1 MTDNRKISI
10 IVNLNK
16 ENEEDEFFTSLGR
29 LRVPDGYQCEVI
41 AIRGAANSV
50 AAYCEGCRNNDA
62 KYKVYI
68 DSRVRIL
75 TDDFLCKSI
84 ELFQMHEKIAVIDV
98 SGNRVIPTNG
108 ICITGRSRIGGY
120 LSNNE
125 DTFLQ
130 VDDEY
135 MVAAAVDGFMFATQ
149 YDLSWNRNTFVND
162 RLAITAQCVEY
173 KKQGYML
180 AVVGQETP
188 CITLKNTEFLIDEDE
203 RNKFLD
209 IYSESIYP
217 KVLIGITTYN
227 RPEYV
232 QVALKSAMAQ
242 TYRNIEI
249 VITDDSTND
258 ETAKLIPKY
267 LEMDKRIKY
276 FKHENFTGMDNGV
289 WLIRYIKE
297 SPVEYFNYLMDDD
310 MLYPTKLEKMMTY
323 YLEYEDIALVTSY
336 RHIIDGNG
344 TVCPNGEYTRQVFTQ
359 DAIMSGNDAGREMLT
374 KCWNFVGEFS
384 TTLVKKSLLRDDV
397 LFGMIDHIDFNM
409 GLVDAST
416 WLQLFTK
423 GKLVYIAEPLSAFRI
438 HGNQA
443 QQSENIVRCCLLHWG
458 RLIKF
463 AIDNNVFLT
472 DEISKRKALAH
483 WFHVFYDYL
492 LTKTKL
498 VHTDGKYET
507 MIYEAVGNFLTGLDV
522 ANVARQLYTGEQV
535 LNDPLPL
542 KMRVLDDE

>member
-1 MTDNRKISI
+1 MTDNKKISI
-10 IVNLNK
+10 IVNLDK
-16 ENEEDEFFTSLGR
+16 ENKEDEFFTSLGR

-41 AIRGAANSV
+41 AIRGAANNV

-62 KYKVYI
+62 RYKVYI
-68 DSRVRIL
+68 DNRVRIL
-75 TDDFLCKSI
+75 TEDFLCKSL
-84 ELFQMHEKIAVIDV
+84 ELFQMHEEIAVIDV

-125 DTFLQ
+125 DTFIK
-130 VDDEY
+130 VEAEY
-135 MVAAAVDGFMFATQ
+135 KDAAAVDGFMFVTQ
-149 YDLSWNRNTFVND
+149 YDLSWNNNIFTDARF
-162 RLAITAQCVEY
+162 AITAQCVEY
-173 KKQGYML
+173 KKLGYTL
-180 AVVGQETP
+180 AVINQDTP
-188 CITLKNTEFLIDEDE
+188 YISLTNSKFFFDENE

-209 IYSESIYP
+209 MYSSNVYP

-227 RPEYV
+227 RPEYL
-232 QVALKSAMAQ
+232 QIALRSAMGQ

-258 ETAKLIPKY
+258 ETARIITEY

-276 FKHENFTGMDNGV
+276 FKHENFTAMDNFV
-289 WLIRYIKE
+289 WFIRYIKE
-297 SPVEYFNYLMDDD
+297 STVEYFNWLMDDD
-310 MLYPTKLEKMMTY
+310 ILYPTKLEKMMTY

-344 TVCPNGEYTRQVFTQ
+344 VVCPNGEYTRQVFTQ

-384 TTLVKKSLLRDDV
+384 TTLVKKNLLRNDV
-397 LFGMIDHIDFNM
+397 LFGMIDNIDYSL

-416 WLQLFTK
+416 WLQLFTR
-423 GKLVYIAEPLSAFRI
+423 GNLVYIAEPLSAFRI

-443 QQSENIVRCCLLHWG
+443 QQSENTVRCCLLHWG